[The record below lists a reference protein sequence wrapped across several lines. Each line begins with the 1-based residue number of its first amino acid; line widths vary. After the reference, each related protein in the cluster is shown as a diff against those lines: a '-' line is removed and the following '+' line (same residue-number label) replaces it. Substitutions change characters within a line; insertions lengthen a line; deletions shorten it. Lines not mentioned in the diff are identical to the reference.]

1 MATSARTEVSSN
13 VLPPKVAPL
22 RAGQGSS
29 FLLRRLH
36 SLTGIVPIGAFLVE
50 HFISNAFATNGV
62 KAYNDQ
68 VKFLTG
74 IPFVVW
80 VETLFIYLPLLYHSL
95 YGFYIWWRGET
106 NVSDYKYMSNWMY
119 TMQRWTG
126 IVAFVYMAYHVY
138 YMRFAGAHIIGNSEA
153 AFGKVYL
160 ELSSGPFIQVF
171 YFVGIIAAAWHFG
184 YGLFLFAAKWGLV
197 TGEQGR
203 RRMFM
208 AGTAVTAVLIV
219 VGVATMLAFLNAPK
233 MPNQQ
238 DDLQQSI
245 KAVKEGPSH

>member
-1 MATSARTEVSSN
+1 VATSARTEVSSN

-22 RAGQGSS
+22 RAGQGTS

-36 SLTGIVPIGAFLVE
+36 SLSGIIPIGAFLVE

-80 VETLFIYLPLLYHSL
+80 VETLFIYIPIAYHSV

-106 NVSDYKYMSNWMY
+106 NVNDYRYMSNWMY
-119 TMQRWTG
+119 AMQRWTG

-138 YMRFAGAHIIGNSEA
+138 YMRFSGAHLIGNSEA

-160 ELSSGPFIQVF
+160 ELSSSPFIQVF

-184 YGLFLFAAKWGLV
+184 YGLFLFSAKWGLV
-197 TGEQGR
+197 TGERGR
-203 RRMFM
+203 RRMFL
-208 AGTAVTAVLIV
+208 AGTGITAVLIV

-233 MPNQQ
+233 MPNQS
-238 DDLQQSI
+238 DDL
-245 KAVKEGPSH
+245 KRTMDAVRTGPTH